1 MKKTL
6 IAAFALVSTLCSA
19 EIAIIAHPAAA
30 DVSLEEVS
38 RIYMGRAG
46 SLMPVNLPENHALRD
61 QFEQEALGRSPAQMK
76 AYWSRLVFTG
86 KGRPPVEVDSVAAKI
101 EFVAANPNSLGYIPA
116 SDVTDQVRVIA
127 TIAN

>member
-1 MKKTL
+1 MKKLL
-6 IAAFALVSTLCSA
+6 IASLTFFSSLCA
-19 EIAIIAHPAAA
+19 ADIAVIAHPATA
-30 DVSLEEVS
+30 DVSLDEVS

-46 SLMPVNLPENHALRD
+46 NLMPVNLPENNPLRD

-86 KGRPPVEVDSVAAKI
+86 KGRPPVEVDSVQAKI
-101 EFVAANPNSLGYIPA
+101 EFVASNPNSLGYIPA
-116 SDVTDQVRVIA
+116 SEVTDQVRVIA

>member
-1 MKKTL
+1 MKKL
-6 IAAFALVSTLCSA
+6 LLAAFAFASSVC
-19 EIAIIAHPAAA
+19 IADIAVIAHPATA
-30 DVSLEEVS
+30 DTSLDEVS

-46 SLMPVNLPENHALRD
+46 GLMPVNLPEGHPLRD

-86 KGRPPVEVDSVAAKI
+86 KGRPPVEVASVAAKI

-116 SDVTDQVRVIA
+116 SEVTDQVRVIA

>member
-1 MKKTL
+1 MKKFL
-6 IAAFALVSTLCSA
+6 LASLALASSVCAAD
-19 EIAIIAHPAAA
+19 IAIIAHPATAE
-30 DVSLEEVS
+30 VSMEEVS

-46 SLMPVNLPENHALRD
+46 SLMPVNLPENNPLRD

-116 SDVTDQVRVIA
+116 SEVTDQVRVIA
-127 TIAN
+127 TLAN